1 MFIFTKMANAEVS
14 MKSIN
19 CRGNLIDLDKPKVMG
34 ILNLTPDSFYDG
46 GKFTSD
52 RQILKQVEKMLT
64 EGATFIDMGAYS
76 SRPGASHVSL
86 EEERSRLL
94 PALKRVLKEF
104 DQALVSVDTFRS
116 EIARESVEEG
126 AALIN
131 DISAGH
137 LDPDMFSTIAQLQV
151 PYIIMHMRGTP
162 QDMQEKV
169 QYNNLVKEIIYYFS
183 ERIFELRKLGVND
196 IVIDPGYGF
205 SKTLEQNYELL
216 GKSELLG
223 HLGLPVLTGV
233 SRKSMLYKLI
243 GTGPE
248 EALPATVAAQTIAL
262 LNGSSI
268 LRVHDVKEAMQTIQ
282 IVEKTKRESGH
293 D

>member
-1 MFIFTKMANAEVS
+1 

-19 CRGNLIDLDKPKVMG
+19 CRGNLIDLDQPRVMG
-34 ILNLTPDSFYDG
+34 VLNLTPDSFYDG
-46 GKFTSD
+46 GKYKSD
-52 RQILKQVEKMLT
+52 KEILTQMEKMLT
-64 EGATFIDMGAYS
+64 EGATFIDIGAYS

-94 PALKRVLKEF
+94 PPLKRILKEF

-137 LDPDMFSTIAQLQV
+137 LDPEMFPTIAQLQV

-162 QDMQEKV
+162 QNMQKQV

-183 ERIFELRKLGVND
+183 ERVFELRELGVND

-205 SKTLEQNYELL
+205 SKTLDQNYELL

-223 HLGLPVLTGV
+223 NLGLPVLTGL
-233 SRKSMLYKLI
+233 SRKSMLYKLLEV
-243 GTGPE
+243 GPE
-248 EALPATVAAQTIAL
+248 EALTATVAAQAIAL
-262 LNGSSI
+262 LKGTSI
-268 LRVHDVKEAMQTIQ
+268 LRAHDVKEAMQTIQ
-282 IVEKTKRESGH
+282 IVEKTKLQAS
-293 D
+293 DD